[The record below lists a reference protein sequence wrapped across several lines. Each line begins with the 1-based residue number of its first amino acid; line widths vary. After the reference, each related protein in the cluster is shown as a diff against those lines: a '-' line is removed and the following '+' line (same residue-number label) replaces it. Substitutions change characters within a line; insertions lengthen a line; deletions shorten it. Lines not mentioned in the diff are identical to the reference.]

1 MTRDCFISNLLFKPT
16 KKTPLKLEDF
26 QNPWR
31 YFIFIYV
38 VEEPYNIP
46 IPFMFLALV
55 FSYVFIPTGSSLDKG
70 TIISYLDDSNSL
82 LIGLF
87 APKCSFS
94 TFPTIWPDRSFQI
107 TNVIKSFACCS
118 VAHLCPPLLRPSW
131 TAAHQAPLSMEF
143 SQQEHWSGLP
153 FPFPGDLPNPGIEP
167 ASPALAGRFFG
178 AWEAP
183 SSQYPAFKSLQWPLI
198 WYVMAHNFGLWG
210 PA

>member
-1 MTRDCFISNLLFKPT
+1 
-16 KKTPLKLEDF
+16 
-26 QNPWR
+26 
-31 YFIFIYV
+31 
-38 VEEPYNIP
+38 
-46 IPFMFLALV
+46 MFLILV

-70 TIISYLDDSNSL
+70 TVISYLDDSNSL

-94 TFPTIWPDRSFQI
+94 TFPTIRPDPSFQI
-107 TNVIKSFACCS
+107 TNVIKSFACRS
-118 VAHLCPPLLRPSW
+118 VAHSCPTLLRPSW

-167 ASPALAGRFFG
+167 ASPALAGRFFA

-183 SSQYPAFKSLQWPLI
+183 SSQYPAFKSLQWPLVLC
-198 WYVMAHNFGLWG
+198 YGPQFGSVRPCLGWG
-210 PA
+210 GLSLLSGHGMSSITILIMFCWNYF